1 MQAIIWRSLFMDLD
15 DLEPKTQPVKLK
27 DLTHWN
33 IEDLE
38 LYIERMEKEILR
50 VRDMIVAKK
59 KVSLDANSLFKSS

>member
-1 MQAIIWRSLFMDLD
+1 MDLE

-27 DLTHWN
+27 DLTGWN

-38 LYIERMEKEILR
+38 LYIEKMEKEILQ

-59 KVSLDANSLFKSS
+59 KVSLNANSLFKSP

>member
-1 MQAIIWRSLFMDLD
+1 MDLD

-38 LYIERMEKEILR
+38 LYIAKMEKEIHSDGMDDNPGR
-50 VRDMIVAKK
+50 VCHYCNGVGCPECNMTGM
-59 KVSLDANSLFKSS
+59 L

>member
-1 MQAIIWRSLFMDLD
+1 MDLD

-38 LYIERMEKEILR
+38 LYIEKMEKEILR
-50 VRDMIVAKK
+50 VRDMIVSKK
-59 KVSLDANSLFKSS
+59 KVSLDAKSLFKSS

>member
-1 MQAIIWRSLFMDLD
+1 MDLD
-15 DLEPKTQPVKLK
+15 DLEPKKQPVKLK

-38 LYIERMEKEILR
+38 LYIKKMEKEILR

-59 KVSLDANSLFKSS
+59 KVSLDANSLFKSP

>member
-1 MQAIIWRSLFMDLD
+1 MDLD

-38 LYIERMEKEILR
+38 LYVAKMEKEILR
-50 VRDMIVAKK
+50 VRDMIEDKK
-59 KVSLDANSLFKSS
+59 

>member
-1 MQAIIWRSLFMDLD
+1 MDLD

-27 DLTHWN
+27 DLTYWN

-38 LYIERMEKEILR
+38 LYIKKMEKEILR

-59 KVSLDANSLFKSS
+59 KVSLDANSLFKSP

>member
-1 MQAIIWRSLFMDLD
+1 MDLD

-38 LYIERMEKEILR
+38 LYIAKMEKEILR
-50 VRDMIVAKK
+50 VRDMIEAKK
-59 KVSLDANSLFKSS
+59 KVSLILCFLLKVQGATGPL

>member
-1 MQAIIWRSLFMDLD
+1 MDLD

-38 LYIERMEKEILR
+38 LYIEKMEKEILR
-50 VRDMIVAKK
+50 VRNMIEDKK
-59 KVSLDANSLFKSS
+59 KVSLHANSLFKSP

>member
-1 MQAIIWRSLFMDLD
+1 MDLD
-15 DLEPKTQPVKLK
+15 DLEPKTQPVELK

-59 KVSLDANSLFKSS
+59 KVSLNANSLFKSP

>member
-1 MQAIIWRSLFMDLD
+1 MDLD

-38 LYIERMEKEILR
+38 LYIQNMEKEILR
-50 VRDMIVAKK
+50 VRDMIEAKK
-59 KVSLDANSLFKSS
+59 KVSLDANPLFKSP

>member
-1 MQAIIWRSLFMDLD
+1 MDLD
-15 DLEPKTQPVKLK
+15 DLEPKTRPVKLK

-38 LYIERMEKEILR
+38 LYIKKMEKEILR

-59 KVSLDANSLFKSS
+59 KVSLDANSLFKSP

>member
-1 MQAIIWRSLFMDLD
+1 MDLD

-38 LYIERMEKEILR
+38 LYITKMEKEILR
-50 VRDMIVAKK
+50 VRL
-59 KVSLDANSLFKSS
+59 SLIHI